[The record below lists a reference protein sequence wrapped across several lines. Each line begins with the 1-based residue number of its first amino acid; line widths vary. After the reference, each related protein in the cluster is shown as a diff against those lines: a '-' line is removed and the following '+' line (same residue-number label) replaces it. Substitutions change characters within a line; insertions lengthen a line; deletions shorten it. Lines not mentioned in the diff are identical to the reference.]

1 MGYDI
6 KRFRESDV
14 NEEFICPI
22 CQDVLEDPILVENC
36 EHLFCRQCINEWLQK
51 SETKLCPIDRT
62 EINESTLRPP
72 QRSFRNLIT
81 SLLISCDFQTNGCEE
96 WVKIEELSTHAMN
109 CVFNPVLMH
118 QKIECP
124 SGCGAIVKRC
134 GLIDNHNCV
143 IFLKDLIRDK
153 NNIIQDLRTQN
164 NYLTKELENKDNI
177 LRLNDEKLRK
187 LSENNDSKD
196 LIIREMKVN
205 NEKLKKLSENND
217 LKDVIIS
224 ELKVEIEKLKKMK
237 DEMIELIKR
246 RQRSFS
252 VSSQNESDFSRENSE
267 DGNLIELFNELET
280 NNEMSDSQIETID
293 KSVETSVENQK
304 LVETLR
310 AKGLL
315 INTRVMKAMLSID
328 RGLFSPSA
336 ASYALNHIR
345 SIGYGAHT
353 GPSTYEAKLLQYL
366 EPHLTNSCKVLDI
379 GSGTGYLTAC
389 IANMIQP
396 NGKVIGIEH
405 IPQLVLLS
413 RETIDKHYP
422 NLLESGRVK
431 LIVADGRFGFANEAP
446 YDLIFVEGLTR
457 RVPQRLIDQL
467 KPGGSIV
474 VPIGGREKD
483 MNLEQITKQING
495 DVVRLV
501 LCDDWTL
508 MKENTLDLLEDKK
521 IQLRSGW
528 RVKLGF

>member
-22 CQDVLEDPILVENC
+22 CQDVLEDPVLVENC
-36 EHLFCRQCINEWLQK
+36 EHLFCRQCINKWLQTSK
-51 SETKLCPIDRT
+51 TKLCPIDRI

-81 SLLISCDFQTNGCEE
+81 SLLISCDFQINGCEE

-109 CVFNPVLMH
+109 CVFNPVVMN
-118 QKIECP
+118 QEIECP
-124 SGCGAIVKRC
+124 SGCGATVKRC

-143 IFLKDLIRDK
+143 TFLKDDIQDK
-153 NNIIQDLRTQN
+153 NNLIQDLSTQYN
-164 NYLTKELENKDNI
+164 NLVKELENKDNI
-177 LRLNDEKLRK
+177 LRLNEEKIGK
-187 LSENNDSKD
+187 LSESNDSKD
-196 LIIREMKVN
+196 
-205 NEKLKKLSENND
+205 
-217 LKDVIIS
+217 VIMS
-224 ELKVEIEKLKKMK
+224 GMKVEIERLK
-237 DEMIELIKR
+237 EMIELIKTR
-246 RQRSFS
+246 ERSFS
-252 VSSQNESDFSRENSE
+252 VSSQNESDFARENSE
-267 DGNLIELFNELET
+267 NGNLIELFNELET
-280 NNEMSDSQIETID
+280 NNEMSNNQIETID
-293 KSVETSVENQK
+293 TTVETSHENHK
-304 LVETLR
+304 LVETLQV
-310 AKGLL
+310 KGLL

-328 RGLFSPSA
+328 RGLFSLSA

-366 EPHLTNSCKVLDI
+366 EPHLTNGCKVLDI

-389 IANMIQP
+389 IATMVQP

-413 RETIDKHYP
+413 RETIEKHYP

-474 VPIGGREKD
+474 VPIGSREKD

-495 DVVRLV
+495 DVVRFV

-521 IQLRSGW
+521 MQLRSGW
-528 RVKLGF
+528 RNKLGF